1 LHLHVKNQ
9 NFEKKYTIR
18 SNKKAAD
25 TLVLSAKT
33 GVLDFRDDLFISSST
48 PIEKIDHTK
57 ISIVNKDS
65 VAVKFTHFYNE
76 EKQKLE
82 LYIKKEPEQTYT
94 TLILPGAITDIFEK
108 SNDSLKFN
116 AKTTR
121 LSDYGNLVLNL
132 NKVKSYP
139 LIIDLLNDKNEIKA
153 TKWVKDKE
161 QKIEFLLL
169 QPMKYILRFIYD
181 VNSNGEWD
189 TGSFLE
195 KRQTE
200 EVLYFPNPV
209 DVRMNWDVNQNVDLG
224 G

>member
-1 LHLHVKNQ
+1 
-9 NFEKKYTIR
+9 
-18 SNKKAAD
+18 
-25 TLVLSAKT
+25 
-33 GVLDFRDDLFISSST
+33 
-48 PIEKIDHTK
+48 
-57 ISIVNKDS
+57 
-65 VAVKFTHFYNE
+65 
-76 EKQKLE
+76 
-82 LYIKKEPEQTYT
+82 
-94 TLILPGAITDIFEK
+94 
-108 SNDSLKFN
+108 
-116 AKTTR
+116 
-121 LSDYGNLVLNL
+121 
-132 NKVKSYP
+132 
-139 LIIDLLNDKNEIKA
+139 
-153 TKWVKDKE
+153 VKDKE